1 MKTFITSIA
10 ALSLSVVLFA
20 ACSGGEKP
28 AEPTAAPM
36 PAATPTAAPVAAS
49 PVASPAAA
57 APAEAPADP
66 GAAAPTGDKK
76 DEKTVASAPKNADMK
91 AAVSLAAQGD
101 KARALASE
109 IRGLT
114 EELRKLAG
122 DIDAQSAA
130 VMVTKAPAAI
140 EATEKL
146 IASFKEKSQALDAKS
161 KNLKSLIADM
171 DAELAK
177 VK

>member
-36 PAATPTAAPVAAS
+36 PAATPTAAPMAAS

-57 APAEAPADP
+57 APVEAPADP
-66 GAAAPTGDKK
+66 AAAAPSGDT
-76 DEKTVASAPKNADMK
+76 KTVASAPKSADKK